1 MKNLFLA
8 LLSLLIFSS
17 RLREQNERILS
28 LHGYTRRMKSFNHS
42 VTGGQKVY
50 CLSEQPVQSTTGRHS
65 WKTKQFPRQVTACSK
80 IVKFCT
86 CVQVSKA
93 NTWNKT
99 CYLGMSQSEEIFDA
113 IKSSPIFTF
122 KFLKWKWR
130 PEIYF
135 SQQNCH
141 LHLKYR
147 YTVRDRFGWVCFL
160 FHTQLHL
167 CCFIL
172 FITTHLWHCPLPVS
186 LLI

>member
-1 MKNLFLA
+1 
-8 LLSLLIFSS
+8 
-17 RLREQNERILS
+17 
-28 LHGYTRRMKSFNHS
+28 MKSFNHS
-42 VTGGQKVY
+42 VIGGQKVY
-50 CLSEQPVQSTTGRHS
+50 CISEQPVQSTTGRHS